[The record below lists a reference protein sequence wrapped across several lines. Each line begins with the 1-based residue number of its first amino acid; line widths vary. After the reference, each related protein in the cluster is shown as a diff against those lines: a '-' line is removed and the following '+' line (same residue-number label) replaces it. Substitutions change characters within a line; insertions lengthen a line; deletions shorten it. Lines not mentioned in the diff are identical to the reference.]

1 MFLWVDLEITRST
14 KLILPMVARLPAE
27 SSSSPAAL
35 QYTVMMECDLLDSRF
50 SSWLPFR
57 LCCMPRLITYTEH
70 HRSF

>member
-1 MFLWVDLEITRST
+1 MFLWVDLGITRST

-50 SSWLPFR
+50 SSWLPVR
-57 LCCMPRLITYTEH
+57 LCCMPRLITCTRH
-70 HRSF
+70 QCGS